1 MPAMTTPLHLDVRTG
16 YDRWAEIYDDEDN
29 PLILLEGPVVRD
41 WIGEPRGLRAADVGC
56 GTGRHAVWLAQA
68 GATVDAYDSSPGM
81 MARARTKLDLP
92 GVRFVEHSLPNPLP
106 APDNTYD
113 LVLLALVAD
122 HLAQPRQTLEDLRR
136 VLRPGG
142 SLIFTVLHPAMNLL
156 GITARFADPQ
166 TGQEVRVA
174 AFDHTFSDYVMAAL
188 RAGLTIDELIERKA
202 DADLAARTAR
212 AEKYLGWPMLLAMRL
227 RKPA

>member
-1 MPAMTTPLHLDVRTG
+1 MTTPLHLDVRTG